1 MPSIIHNC
9 VYKMITKA
17 SEHRNIPIQKTTYQ
31 RDLKDIQWKKKRKKI
46 PKKPKRY
53 TKMELKDKA

>member
-1 MPSIIHNC
+1 
-9 VYKMITKA
+9 MITKA